1 MCIGLSQ
8 EAADGGLEIGDACE
22 DAAFEPPSCQLG
34 EEAPDRDAIRP
45 LKRIPQARSGGR
57 SGPGNRSGCSDGD
70 QDQAG
75 LEAALRSAMAP
86 RSLSRECQLP
96 VRVSP
101 IAAPSGDGLL

>member
-45 LKRIPQARSGGR
+45 LKRIPQARCGGAFRSWEPQRVQWRGSGSSRLG
-57 SGPGNRSGCSDGD
+57 SGV
-70 QDQAG
+70 
-75 LEAALRSAMAP
+75 ALCNGAS
-86 RSLSRECQLP
+86 
-96 VRVSP
+96 
-101 IAAPSGDGLL
+101 